1 MNVKE
6 IKSLSIFLSKNTD
19 MKQSNLLELLAKYE
33 GHHDWNTF
41 VGIENQSDSIDYIDS
56 IEWDDAECYDD
67 EIIIGKKTSYIFR
80 YNFNK
85 SLFFIR
91 IFGHFG
97 NNTNCLFQINL
108 KDMKKC
114 LSQYERLK
122 RVKKEVIPNK
132 DDSDIMI
139 VLSEIDSIF
148 REEKK
153 RKSECT
159 LCEHGFKF
167 KNKYSDIRISNRENI
182 EIFFKRIINL
192 SKNNHK

>member
-1 MNVKE
+1 MNVNE
-6 IKSLSIFLSKNTD
+6 IKRLSTFLSKNTD
-19 MKQSNLLELLAKYE
+19 IKQSKLLELFANYE
-33 GHHDWNTF
+33 GHHDWNTL
-41 VGIENQSDSIDYIDS
+41 VGTENKSDSIDS
-56 IEWDDAECYDD
+56 IEWDDAEFYDD
-67 EIIIGKKTSYIFR
+67 EIIIGKKTSYILK

-85 SLFFIR
+85 SLFLIKM
-91 IFGHFG
+91 FGHFG
-97 NNTNCLFQINL
+97 NYTKCIFQINL

-139 VLSEIDSIF
+139 VLSQIDSIF
-148 REEKK
+148 REEEK
-153 RKSECT
+153 RESECT